1 LTVAADAKAWR
12 RHRTA
17 VALVVLAQWLGTS
30 LWFSPSGAAE
40 GLMSRLDIGAVGFGW
55 LIAATQLGFIA
66 GTLSFAAAG
75 TADRFA
81 ASRIF
86 AASCLVGALA
96 NAALVA
102 PGLGY
107 EAVWALRFGVGLCLA
122 GIYPLGMKMIVQW
135 VGGRPAAAL
144 GWLVGML
151 TLGTAMPH
159 GLRASGASWPWQA
172 VMLASSLLAM
182 VGAAVVFFLGD
193 GPHGAAPQKRGGAGA
208 ANGGTWQVFAIPG
221 FRASALG
228 YFGHMWE
235 LYAFWSVLPWLA
247 QPLCAAL
254 ARQGGGAAA
263 PSVALLSFAVIAV
276 GSVGCI
282 AGGQWSRQIG
292 SARVAALALAGSG
305 LMCLL
310 YPLIPEQALGLRV
323 AALFFWGF
331 CVVADSPQFSALSA
345 HYAPPRR
352 LGSALVAQ
360 NGIGFLITVA
370 SILIMSRALPA
381 WGAPALWI
389 LAPGPLLGLWALRP
403 LLRRAERRKDA

>member
-1 LTVAADAKAWR
+1 V
-12 RHRTA
+12 
-17 VALVVLAQWLGTS
+17 LVVLAQWLGTS
-30 LWFSPSGAAE
+30 LWFSPSGAAD
-40 GLMSRLDIGAVGFGW
+40 GLMRELAIGAGAFGW

-66 GTLSFAAAG
+66 GTLGFAATG
-75 TADRFA
+75 LADRHA

-86 AASCLVGALA
+86 ALCSVLGALL
-96 NAALVA
+96 NALVVV

-107 EAVWALRFGVGLCLA
+107 GAVWALRFGVGLCLA

-159 GLRASGASWPWQA
+159 GLRAAGAAWPWGA
-172 VMLASSLLAM
+172 VLLASSVLA
-182 VGAAVVFFLGD
+182 VAAAALVYFLGD
-193 GPHGAAPQKRGGAGA
+193 GPHALLPQRGAAPA
-208 ANGGTWQVFAIPG
+208 APGNLEILRRIFRIDG
-221 FRASALG
+221 FRASAFG

-247 QPLCAAL
+247 RPLSEELWHQGASAPL
-254 ARQGGGAAA
+254 A
-263 PSVALLSFAVIAV
+263 SVALLSFAVIAA
-276 GSVGCI
+276 GAFGCI
-282 AGGQWSRQIG
+282 AGGHYSRRFG
-292 SARVAALALAGSG
+292 SAAVAAAALGGSG
-305 LMCLL
+305 AMCLL
-310 YPLIPEQALGLRV
+310 YPLIPEQAYGLRI

-345 HYAPPRR
+345 HYAPPQW

-370 SILIMSRALPA
+370 SILIMSHAVTA
-381 WGAPALWI
+381 WGAPAVWI
-389 LAPGPLLGLWALRP
+389 LAPGPVFGLVALWP
-403 LLRRAERRKDA
+403 LLEQRGRV